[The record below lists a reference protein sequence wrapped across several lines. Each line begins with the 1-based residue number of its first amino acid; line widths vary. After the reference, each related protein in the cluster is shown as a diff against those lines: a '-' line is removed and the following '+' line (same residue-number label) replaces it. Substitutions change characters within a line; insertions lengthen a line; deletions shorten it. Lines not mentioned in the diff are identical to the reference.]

1 MCEKKF
7 PITTSKC
14 EIDFLPLYNHVK
26 ENKGLAKEVFGNE
39 TGPMMRDHVKNII
52 IFALQSYLKNRLRS
66 DVDKGLLPIMLE
78 STGSAL
84 MAMLIGWSLK
94 GMPVL
99 PGLWH
104 ISHRTLL
111 IIFSKICQVA
121 VSDASHSDMMIEI
134 QDAVYMLVFL

>member
-94 GMPVL
+94 GMPVSTRIMAHKSQNIANNFFKDL
-99 PGLWH
+99 SG
-104 ISHRTLL
+104 SG
-111 IIFSKICQVA
+111 F
-121 VSDASHSDMMIEI
+121 
-134 QDAVYMLVFL
+134 